1 MKTTLLSSDRV
12 VVKNPNIYRENILL
26 CLINSI

>member
-1 MKTTLLSSDRV
+1 MKTTLLSSGRV